1 MATLKVSKLSNCKKC
16 RFQADLYM
24 CVSENTT
31 EFITKLIFLKPNQV
45 INNLKERRMSLK
57 SPDRLRIALMTD
69 STLIIN
75 CPFQKLWDFMH
86 PCLGFPGGSSGKEPT
101 CQYRIHKRCGFHPW
115 VGKIPWRRAWQSILV
130 FWPGESHAQRSLVG
144 YSPLGRKQSD
154 TTE

>member
-101 CQYRIHKRCGFHPW
+101 CQYRRHKMQRTDSLEKTLML
-115 VGKIPWRRAWQSILV
+115 GKIGGRRRR
-130 FWPGESHAQRSLVG
+130 GTEDEMVG
-144 YSPLGRKQSD
+144 WHH
-154 TTE
+154 